1 MELVLA
7 MDLRRNLV
15 VHGKSGNRVTYNP
28 LDWGLSPTADPLGYL
43 AALRPKY
50 LYIADLDRIEGTG
63 SHDALVKQ
71 CAEKVSRC
79 YVDRGCRV
87 YDDMLTGKNIKNIIG
102 TETGGAALSRYCGGY
117 LSIDVK
123 EGRVIPSGKTP
134 EAFLNDARDWHFDGI
149 IILNIGSVG
158 TESGMDAEELTKL
171 RPAYSGRLLY
181 GGGVATIS
189 DLETLSAAGFD
200 GAIIATA
207 LHRGQIPVEWIRRG
221 TCC

>member
-7 MDLRRNLV
+7 MDLRQNLV
-15 VHGKSGNRVTYNP
+15 VHGKSGIRENYKP
-28 LDWGLSPTADPLGYL
+28 LDWGLSPTAEPLGYL
-43 AALRPKY
+43 AAIRPKF

-63 SHDALVKQ
+63 SHDAIVRQ

-79 YVDRGCRV
+79 YVDRGCSAP
-87 YDDMLTGKNIKNIIG
+87 YDMLTGKTIKNIIG
-102 TETGGAALSRYCGGY
+102 TETGGAALFRYCGGY

-123 EGRVIPSGKTP
+123 EGRVIPSGKTT
-134 EAFLNDARDWHFDGI
+134 EEFLADARDWHFDGI

-158 TESGMDAEELTKL
+158 TESGIDAEELAL
-171 RPAYSGRLLY
+171 QRAAYGGRLLY
-181 GGGVATIS
+181 GGGVATVS
-189 DLETLSAAGFD
+189 DLKTINAAGFD

-207 LHRGQIPVEWIRRG
+207 LHHGAVPLEWIRRG